1 MIVPIVTAKAMN
13 AQKIR
18 PTRVNLAL
26 AALWLAWTVSL
37 VALLLNHLVFKGSE
51 IGPGWALGILS
62 LTVQGALFILVGRG
76 NRIARDLTIVFLVLA
91 VLPLPIVGRL
101 ISEKSI
107 WSATYLAIGFG
118 LKAVAVFLLF
128 TAETKDW
135 FAS

>member
-18 PTRVNLAL
+18 STRVNLAL

-37 VALLLNHLVFKGSE
+37 VALLLNQLVFKGPE

-91 VLPLPIVGRL
+91 ALPLPIVE
-101 ISEKSI
+101 SP
-107 WSATYLAIGFG
+107 YF
-118 LKAVAVFLLF
+118 
-128 TAETKDW
+128 
-135 FAS
+135 

>member
-1 MIVPIVTAKAMN
+1 M
-13 AQKIR
+13 
-18 PTRVNLAL
+18 
-26 AALWLAWTVSL
+26 
-37 VALLLNHLVFKGSE
+37 ALLLNQLVFKGSE
-51 IGPGWALGILS
+51 IGPGWALGILG
-62 LTVQGALFILVGRG
+62 LTVQGTLFILVGRG

-91 VLPLPIVGRL
+91 ALPLPIVGRL

-107 WSATYLAIGFG
+107 WSVTYLAIGFG